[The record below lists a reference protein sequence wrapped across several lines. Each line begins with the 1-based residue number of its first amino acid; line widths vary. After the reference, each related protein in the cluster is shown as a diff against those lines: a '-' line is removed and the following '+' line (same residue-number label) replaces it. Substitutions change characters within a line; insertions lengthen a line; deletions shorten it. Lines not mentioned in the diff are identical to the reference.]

1 MKKYFSTLI
10 FTVAAIL
17 CLTGC
22 NSFLTPESTDS
33 YNENVAFSSET
44 NAKLYMN
51 SFYPILSSYG
61 LFGSAY
67 LSGCMYVDG
76 LSDIE
81 KCAGSTIG
89 SNGAISNLY
98 ATTPSLITPDQNSL
112 DIWSG
117 AYANIRLINQFIDG
131 IDNTAKFEASVKTRL
146 KAEARFFRGYLY
158 FLLMR
163 NHGSVILMDQL
174 TTDKNHARS
183 SASDCWDFVAAD
195 LDFAATNL
203 PQVWGSADAGR
214 VTKGAAYAMKSRAML
229 YAERWQDAYDA
240 ANQVLAMVSDG
251 TYALNSS
258 YAKAFGSYF
267 ADGNKEAILEY
278 RYSYPQLTHNFDFI
292 ASPGGD
298 YAGYGGDIQPTQEL
312 VESYEYAGGGVVDWS
327 AWHSNNVSTTPP
339 WTNLEPRFQAT
350 VLYPGSAWKGRT
362 IQPYE
367 GGKDGW
373 VSYPPAAGSNKGAS
387 ETGYYLRKYVDES
400 HTDLVNVKSSQPWIE
415 IRLAEVYLNF
425 AEAAYNLTKTAD
437 ANSAINTIRARVGL
451 PALNLSGTTLLSQI
465 KKERMLELAFE
476 GHRYWDLRRW
486 KDAVATLTG
495 LYVHGLKTTDTGG
508 GSFTYDYITCDDA
521 PRQFPSKFYAFPIP
535 SSEITNNPMCE
546 QISGW

>member
-1 MKKYFSTLI
+1 MKKYFICLI
-10 FTVAAIL
+10 FTVAAL
-17 CLTGC
+17 GFTGC
-22 NSFLTPESTDS
+22 NDFLTPESTDS
-33 YNENVAFSSET
+33 YKESTAFSSET

-61 LFGSAY
+61 LFGGEY

-76 LSDIE
+76 LTDIE

-89 SNGAISNLY
+89 SNGAVANLY
-98 ATTPSLITPDQNSL
+98 ATTPSLVTPDQNSL
-112 DIWSG
+112 SIWG
-117 AYANIRLINQFIDG
+117 DAYNSIRLINQFING
-131 IDNTAKFEASVKTRL
+131 IDNTAKFDATVKTRL

-174 TTDKNHARS
+174 TTEKNHARS
-183 SASDCWDFVAAD
+183 TATQCWDFVAAD

-203 PQVWGSADAGR
+203 PQVWGSSDAGR

-240 ANQVLAMVSDG
+240 ANKVLTMVTDG

-267 ADGNKEAILEY
+267 GDGNKEAILEY
-278 RYSYPQLTHNFDFI
+278 RYNYPQLTHNFDFI

-298 YAGYGGDIQPTQEL
+298 YAGFGGDIQPTQEL
-312 VESYEYAGGGVVDWS
+312 VESYEYAGGGIVDWS
-327 AWHSNNVSTTPP
+327 AWHSANVTTTPP
-339 WTNLEPRFQAT
+339 WASLEPRFQAT
-350 VLYPGSAWKGRT
+350 VLYPGSSWKGRT
-362 IQPYE
+362 IEPFE

-373 VSYPPAAGSNKGAS
+373 VAYPPAAGSNKGAS
-387 ETGYYLRKYVDES
+387 VTGYYLRKYVDET
-400 HTDLVNVKSSQPWIE
+400 HTDLINVKSSQPLVE

-425 AEAAYNLTKTAD
+425 AEAAYHLTKTDD
-437 ANSAINTIRARVGL
+437 ANGAINKVRNRVGL
-451 PALNLSGTTLLSQI
+451 PSLNLSGTTLLDQI
-465 KKERMLELAFE
+465 KKERKLELACE

-486 KDAVATLTG
+486 KDAAGKLTG
-495 LYVHGLKTTDTGG
+495 LYVHGLKTTDNGG
-508 GSFTYDYITCDDA
+508 GTYTYDYITCDDA

-535 SSEITNNPMCE
+535 SSEITNNPLCE
-546 QISGW
+546 QITGW